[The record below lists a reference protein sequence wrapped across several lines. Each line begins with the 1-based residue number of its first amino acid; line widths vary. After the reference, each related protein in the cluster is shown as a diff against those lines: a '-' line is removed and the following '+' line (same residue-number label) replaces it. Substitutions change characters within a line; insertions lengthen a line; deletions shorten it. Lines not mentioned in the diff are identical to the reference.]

1 MYPILFQAGGFELR
15 TYSVVVLLAFLAALW
30 ISVKEARRRGLP
42 PQLVQDFVPYALLGG
57 IVGARLYYIAFS
69 KPTHYLANPLEI
81 FAIWH
86 GGISVIG
93 SLIGGF
99 IAALWY
105 CRRRGVSILSFGD
118 TLVPGIALGQA
129 LGQFACLANGDS
141 YGRPT
146 DLPWAIVYSDP
157 RSLAPLGVPLHP
169 IEIYEM
175 LAYFIVFAVLWIT
188 RKNNAAGRTFL
199 TYLGAY
205 GVARFAMEFFRGDPA
220 MLGWGLPAAQVLSA
234 FLVAIAIAGHAILQT
249 RR

>member
-15 TYSVVVLLAFLAALW
+15 TYGVVVLLAFLVALW
-30 ISVKEARRRGLP
+30 MSVKEARRRDLP
-42 PQLVQDFVPYALLGG
+42 PQLVQDFVPYAVLGG

-69 KPTHYLANPLEI
+69 QPTYYLANPLEI
-81 FAIWH
+81 LAIWH

-105 CRRRGVSILSFGD
+105 CRRRGVSVLSFGD

-129 LGQFACLANGDS
+129 LGQFACLASGDS

-175 LAYFIVFAVLWIT
+175 LAYFIVFVVLWIT
-188 RKNNAAGRTFL
+188 RKNNASGR
-199 TYLGAY
+199 
-205 GVARFAMEFFRGDPA
+205 
-220 MLGWGLPAAQVLSA
+220 SA
-234 FLVAIAIAGHAILQT
+234 V
-249 RR
+249 

>member
-15 TYSVVVLLAFLAALW
+15 TYGVVVLLAFLAALW
-30 ISVKEARRRGLP
+30 LSASEARRRGWS
-42 PQLVQDFVPYALLGG
+42 PQLVHDFVPYALIGG

-69 KPTHYLANPLEI
+69 RPAYYLENPLEI

-99 IAALWY
+99 VAAVWY
-105 CRRRGVSILSFGD
+105 CRRRGISILSLGD
-118 TLVPGIALGQA
+118 TLAPGIALGQA

-146 DLPWAIVYSDP
+146 SLPWAIVYSDP

-175 LAYFIVFAVLWIT
+175 LAYFLVFLVLWIT
-188 RKNNAAGRTFL
+188 RKNGVPGRTFL

-205 GVARFAMEFFRGDPA
+205 GIARFAMEFFRGDPA
-220 MLGWGLPAAQVLSA
+220 ILGWDLPAAQVLSA
-234 FLVAIAIAGHAILQT
+234 LLIAIAVAGHTILRT

>member
-15 TYSVVVLLAFLAALW
+15 TYGVVVLLAFLAALW
-30 ISVKEARRRGLP
+30 LSAREARRRGLP
-42 PQLVQDFVPYALLGG
+42 PQLVHDFVPYALIGG
-57 IVGARLYYIAFS
+57 IVGARLYYIALS
-69 KPTHYLANPLEI
+69 RPAYYLENPLEI

-99 IAALWY
+99 IAAVWY
-105 CRRRGVSILSFGD
+105 CRRRRISILSFGD
-118 TLVPGIALGQA
+118 TLAPGIALGQA

-146 DLPWAIVYSDP
+146 SLPWAIVYSDP
-157 RSLAPLGVPLHP
+157 RSLAPLGMPLHP

-175 LAYFIVFAVLWIT
+175 LAYFLVFLVLWIT
-188 RKNNAAGRTFL
+188 RKNGVPGRTFL

-205 GVARFAMEFFRGDPA
+205 GIARFAMEFFRGDPA
-220 MLGWGLPAAQVLSA
+220 ILAWDLPAAQVLSA
-234 FLVAIAIAGHAILQT
+234 LLIAIAVAGHTILRT